1 MNAKKVRKLFRL
13 VSEREEEEVDLSLIL
28 PEPNVSLNYC
38 IENYSAQEKMV
49 GKYKF
54 KCDNC

>member
-1 MNAKKVRKLFRL
+1 MNAGKVREGFRV

-38 IENYSAQEKMV
+38 IEHYSAQ
-49 GKYKF
+49 
-54 KCDNC
+54 

>member
-1 MNAKKVRKLFRL
+1 MNAGKVREGFRV

-38 IENYSAQEKMV
+38 IEHYSAQERMS
-49 GKYKF
+49 GKDKF